1 MSLLI
6 LFSLTET
13 ITSSFPFRGYLAGC
27 GTLVADQVR
36 GEKNGLIQH
45 GRASGEGADVR
56 GAVRWEIER
65 ARAFSRQRRRS
76 HTEFHRRTSPARHS
90 ARSA

>member
-1 MSLLI
+1 MHQATALYTALVTPAFFRYWFGLWWKDALSLLI

-36 GEKNGLIQH
+36 GEKM
-45 GRASGEGADVR
+45 D
-56 GAVRWEIER
+56 
-65 ARAFSRQRRRS
+65 
-76 HTEFHRRTSPARHS
+76 
-90 ARSA
+90 